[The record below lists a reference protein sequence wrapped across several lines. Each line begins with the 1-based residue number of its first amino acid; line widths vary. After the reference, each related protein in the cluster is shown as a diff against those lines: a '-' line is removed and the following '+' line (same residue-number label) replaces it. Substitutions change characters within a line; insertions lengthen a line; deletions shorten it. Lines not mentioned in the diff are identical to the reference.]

1 MAKIHPMAVV
11 DAAARIADDA
21 IIGAFCVVE
30 ADVEIGPRT
39 ELRPHVVV
47 RRYTTLGA
55 GNVVDSFTVLGGL
68 PQDLKFDPATPTYL
82 RIGDG
87 NIFREGVTVS
97 RATKPGGATI
107 IGSRTY
113 WMTGSHAGHD
123 TTIGDNVI
131 MTNGAGVG
139 GHSTVGRGAI
149 LSAGVHVHQFCW
161 VGEMV
166 MTQGHAGI
174 STHVPPFTLVSGK
187 INKLVALNA
196 VGLRRSPDITD
207 EDRRQ
212 IKEAFRLTYR
222 AGLTPAMALA
232 EMDGWA
238 DISPAAAKF
247 RQFLREVLTAE
258 KPYKRPL
265 CPHRGGRKE

>member
-21 IIGAFCVVE
+21 TIGAFCVVE
-30 ADVEIGPRT
+30 ADVEIGPGT
-39 ELRPHVVV
+39 ELRPHAVV

-55 GNVVDSFTVLGGL
+55 GNMVDSFAVLGGL

-82 RIGDG
+82 RIGEG
-87 NIFREGVTVS
+87 NIFREGVTIS
-97 RATKPGGATI
+97 RATRPGGATTV
-107 IGSRTY
+107 GSRTY

-123 TTIGDNVI
+123 STVEDNVI
-131 MTNGAGVG
+131 LTNHAAVAG
-139 GHSTVGRGAI
+139 HATIGRRVI
-149 LSAGVHVHQFCW
+149 LSANVVVHQFCW

-166 MTQGHAGI
+166 MTQGYAGA
-174 STHVPPFTLVSGK
+174 STHVPPFCLLAG
-187 INKLVALNA
+187 INHVAGLNA
-196 VGLRRSPDITD
+196 VGLRRATDITD